1 MKQIKIEGGNI
12 LSGEIAISGMK
23 NAAVALIPAAI
34 LCDEKVTISNVP
46 NISDKYALIEIIKLL
61 NGKVI
66 DNESVLK
73 IDTSDIKNEIIP
85 EALASKLRA
94 SYYFMGA
101 LLGRDKHVEIY
112 FPGGCNI
119 GNRKIDFHLKGFKLL
134 GATVEEQND
143 KYIIHAEELKGTT
156 IHLDFASVGATINLM
171 LAAVK
176 AKGKTIIEN
185 AAKEPDIVNVANFL
199 NNMGAKITGAGT
211 ETIKIEGVDYLH
223 EAKIEVLPD
232 RIEAGTYLIIG
243 ALIGKE
249 LKITNIL
256 KEHLEALIS
265 KLSSAGVAM
274 DIQTDSI
281 TIHECQKLNAI
292 NVKTL
297 VYPGF
302 VTDWGQPMSVLLSQC
317 NGTSIFEET
326 IYENRMGHV
335 PYLNKMGTNMKVENQ
350 TIYIKGPTKLIGQE
364 VVASDLRAGASL
376 VIAGL
381 LAEGITLIN
390 DADHILRGYERIVEK
405 LTNVGAKI
413 ELINID

>member
-317 NGTSIFEET
+317 SGTSIFEET